1 MGKGIPLFPYSRF
14 WRVVTCV
21 RNPAPGTCQLCRR
34 LSEYISR
41 LLEAGYGRYGLCVAD
56 GVYVSKRLVSPLP
69 WVCRCSFSRVS
80 PSALTTP
87 GMDDFSLAKVEC
99 HGMTASTDF
108 QVYLPMTVCD
118 SLPVLLHKSGYST
131 NSHGKFLA
139 LHALCQALSSQWQR
153 KSLSRRDTGIK
164 KAQHRGTG
172 QKK

>member
-1 MGKGIPLFPYSRF
+1 MNWHDLNILSLIRDGCLH
-14 WRVVTCV
+14 
-21 RNPAPGTCQLCRR
+21 CR
-34 LSEYISR
+34 
-41 LLEAGYGRYGLCVAD
+41 G
-56 GVYVSKRLVSPLP
+56 
-69 WVCRCSFSRVS
+69 VCRCSFSRVS

-108 QVYLPMTVCD
+108 QVYLPMTVCG
-118 SLPVLLHKSGYST
+118 SLPVLLHKSGYSA

-172 QKK
+172 QKKQVLPQGKSIFLQFKFH